1 MPLRGNSQK
10 KKNIKKKKKK
20 KKKKNRRR
28 KKVDL
33 SSSEKVFGLEWE
45 SNYILMYS
53 WGSTL

>member
-1 MPLRGNSQK
+1 MPLRGNSH
-10 KKNIKKKKKK
+10 KNNNLKKKKKK
-20 KKKKNRRR
+20 KKKKRRR
-28 KKVDL
+28 QKVDL